1 MNIFHFFII
10 MLGIVM
16 FFMSSTK
23 MLMEQQVDVG
33 RIISNF
39 LVSAAIIGTG
49 LFVSDLILKEFD
61 SNTQSTVA
69 EQKSEKEL
77 TGEEKLKKLN
87 TYRKSNQKDIL
98 LAGKTETEHY
108 INYLKKNGLDKTV
121 LK

>member
-10 MLGIVM
+10 MLGIAM

-61 SNTQSTVA
+61 SNNQSTVA

-87 TYRKSNQKDIL
+87 AYRKSKQKDVL
-98 LAGKTETEHY
+98 LADNSETEHY

>member
-10 MLGIVM
+10 MLGITM

-61 SNTQSTVA
+61 SNNQSTVA

-87 TYRKSNQKDIL
+87 AYRKSNQKDVL
-98 LAGKTETEHY
+98 LADNSETEHY

>member
-10 MLGIVM
+10 MLGIAM

-61 SNTQSTVA
+61 SNNQSTVA

-87 TYRKSNQKDIL
+87 AYRKSNQKDVL
-98 LAGKTETEHY
+98 LADNSETEHY
-108 INYLKKNGLDKTV
+108 INYLKKNDLYKAT

>member
-10 MLGIVM
+10 MLGIAM

-39 LVSAAIIGTG
+39 LVSVAIIGTG

-61 SNTQSTVA
+61 SNNQSTVA

-87 TYRKSNQKDIL
+87 AYRKSNQKDVL
-98 LAGKTETEHY
+98 LADNSETEHY

>member
-1 MNIFHFFII
+1 
-10 MLGIVM
+10 MLGIAM

-39 LVSAAIIGTG
+39 FVSAAIIGTG

-69 EQKSEKEL
+69 EQKVKKEKEKEL
-77 TGEEKLKKLN
+77 SGEEKMKKLN
-87 TYRKSNQKDIL
+87 VYRKSNQKDVL
-98 LAGKTETEHY
+98 LADKSETEHY

>member
-10 MLGIVM
+10 MLGVAM

-39 LVSAAIIGTG
+39 FISAAIIGTG

-87 TYRKSNQKDIL
+87 AYRKSNQKDVL
-98 LAGKTETEHY
+98 LADNSETEHY

>member
-10 MLGIVM
+10 MLGVVM

-39 LVSAAIIGTG
+39 FVSAAIIGTG

-87 TYRKSNQKDIL
+87 AYRKSNQKDVL
-98 LAGKTETEHY
+98 FADNSETEHY